1 MRNELLLFFC
11 LHSGVKFF
19 FLTPSVK
26 NFLLVSMCTARPGT
40 SPLTFL
46 SPPSRI
52 FRVCLLWPARA
63 APVKRCSSFFVLKT
77 NLPTDKKKP
86 GKTAPNVWPERHSC
100 ATHNIKSEAYNFCGY
115 ISAAELSQNKR
126 AKSVQA
132 VPTMTELFD
141 IYNKNFGNLRVFVF
155 YFPPQLWTET
165 FF

>member
-77 NLPTDKKKP
+77 NLPTDKKKTR
-86 GKTAPNVWPERHSC
+86 KKQRRMFDRNVTAAPH
-100 ATHNIKSEAYNFCGY
+100 I
-115 ISAAELSQNKR
+115 ILSQR
-126 AKSVQA
+126 PITFAD
-132 VPTMTELFD
+132 L
-141 IYNKNFGNLRVFVF
+141 
-155 YFPPQLWTET
+155 QLNSLSQKKKGEICSSCSNNDGIV
-165 FF
+165 